1 MALHERYSHYTL
13 NLFGLVPA
21 LATFH
26 HQKVHPTP
34 KKATMVYQGFCL
46 DISMNNKP
54 FFAVA
59 LRVSIYFEHVTI
71 CLPIIR

>member
-1 MALHERYSHYTL
+1 MALHERYSHYIL
-13 NLFGLVPA
+13 SLFGLVPA

-26 HQKVHPTP
+26 HQKGTS
-34 KKATMVYQGFCL
+34 VYQGSCL

-59 LRVSIYFEHVTI
+59 LRVSI
-71 CLPIIR
+71 